1 MLLQTRN
8 VSKFFGGLAAV
19 SEVSLN
25 VAPSEIV
32 GLIGPN
38 GAGKS
43 TLFNCLAG
51 DLRPTSGSV
60 VFDGADVTRAEPERR
75 ARLGLG
81 RTYQIPLAFG
91 RMSVLDNVVV
101 GAYLR
106 ARTRRE
112 ALAKAEEVVERVGL
126 GERRNVLAA
135 TLGTLGR
142 KRLEIARALATE
154 PRVLLLDETL
164 AGLTPVETQE
174 AIELIRRVHASG
186 VALVIVEHV
195 MAVIMALAHRVVVMD
210 EGKVIATG
218 TAAEVVRDAR
228 VAEAYL
234 GRRAQQP

>member
-1 MLLQTRN
+1 VLLQARN
-8 VSKFFGGLAAV
+8 LSKLFGGLSAV
-19 SEVSLN
+19 NDVSIDVGPN
-25 VAPSEIV
+25 EIV

-51 DLRPTSGSV
+51 DFRPSQGSI
-60 VFDGADVTRAEPERR
+60 VFDGVDVTRYEPERR
-75 ARLGLG
+75 ARLGIG

-91 RMSVLDNVVV
+91 RMSVIDNVVV
-101 GAYLR
+101 GAYMR
-106 ARTRRE
+106 ARTR
-112 ALAKAEEVVERVGL
+112 AAAQAKAGEVVELVGL
-126 GERRNVLAA
+126 ADRRDVLAA

-174 AIELIRRVHASG
+174 AIALIRRVHGAG

-195 MAVIMALAHRVVVMD
+195 MEVIMALAQRVVVMD
-210 EGKVIATG
+210 EGKVIASG
-218 TAAEVVRDAR
+218 SASEVVRDPR

-234 GRRAQQP
+234 GRRAKL

>member
-1 MLLQTRN
+1 MLLQARS
-8 VSKFFGGLAAV
+8 VSKTFGGLAAV
-19 SEVSLN
+19 SDVSIDIDSHD
-25 VAPSEIV
+25 VV

-51 DLRPTSGSV
+51 DLRPTSGSIA
-60 VFDGADVTRAEPERR
+60 FDGVDVTRAEPERR

-91 RMSVLDNVVV
+91 RMSVIDNVVV

-106 ARTRRE
+106 SRTRAA
-112 ALAKAEEVVERVGL
+112 ALAKANEIVERVGL
-126 GERRNVLAA
+126 VERRHALAA

-186 VALVIVEHV
+186 IALVIVEHI
-195 MAVIMALAHRVVVMD
+195 MEVILALAQRVVVMD
-210 EGKVIATG
+210 EGKVIASG
-218 TAAEVVRDAR
+218 VASDVVRDPR
-228 VAEAYL
+228 VREAYL
-234 GRRAQQP
+234 GRRAHG

>member
-1 MLLQTRN
+1 VLLQAHN
-8 VSKFFGGLAAV
+8 LSKLFGGLAAV
-19 SEVSLN
+19 SDVSIEVGPN
-25 VAPSEIV
+25 EIV

-51 DLRPTSGSV
+51 DFRPTRGSI
-60 VFDGADVTRAEPERR
+60 VFDGIDVTRAEPERR
-75 ARLGLG
+75 ARLGIG

-91 RMSVLDNVVV
+91 RMSVIDNVVV

-106 ARTRRE
+106 SRTRHD
-112 ALAKAEEVVERVGL
+112 ALARAEAIVDLVGL
-126 GERRNVLAA
+126 GEWRTALGA

-174 AIELIRRVHASG
+174 AIELIRRLHASG
-186 VALVIVEHV
+186 VAIVIVEHV
-195 MAVIMALAHRVVVMD
+195 MEVIMALAQRVIVMD
-210 EGKVIATG
+210 EGKVIASG
-218 TAAEVVRDAR
+218 SASDVVRDPR
-228 VAEAYL
+228 VKEAYL
-234 GRRAQQP
+234 GRRAQG